1 MCFNLYYKHAFKRDT
16 LPNYSGCIIHAYT
29 LCPVEVHVEINIC
42 MYMFVYIVVAAL
54 HGHCNYYVDPRRA
67 CAARVVS
74 GHISPMERLF
84 VLKTLSRTQRATKVK
99 NLWFSLKP
107 LRCRDPALP
116 PLYGQAYSR
125 PFFHAY
131 FSCIYAHDTPP
142 SVRRGFRVLFIISV
156 F

>member
-67 CAARVVS
+67 CAARVAVCVS
-74 GHISPMERLF
+74 
-84 VLKTLSRTQRATKVK
+84 VK
-99 NLWFSLKP
+99 SHLT
-107 LRCRDPALP
+107 
-116 PLYGQAYSR
+116 YGA
-125 PFFHAY
+125 
-131 FSCIYAHDTPP
+131 
-142 SVRRGFRVLFIISV
+142 SVRPKRCHVLSGQRRSKICGFL
-156 F
+156 